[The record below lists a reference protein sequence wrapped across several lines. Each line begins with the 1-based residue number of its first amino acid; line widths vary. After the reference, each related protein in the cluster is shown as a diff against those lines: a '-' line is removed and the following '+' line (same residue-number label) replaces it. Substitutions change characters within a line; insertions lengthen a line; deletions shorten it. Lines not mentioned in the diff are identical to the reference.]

1 MTPLEAIRI
10 WGLEKLGRYYSSY
23 RAFVLD
29 PKPDDKNIG
38 NILVHIPRVQGGIK
52 IIARA
57 KSFYG
62 GPGFGY
68 KYFQPHRGEIVWIEF
83 ENGNPSKPLW
93 SYHTWAEEECPEELR
108 DINTAGLVTAN
119 GNKILIEETNDGSTI
134 KVSINEGSTFMLKDN
149 TVTIEAE
156 KVSVDTT
163 KAENGIILFNQGK
176 KGGVVNIS
184 ALRDLITAIQT
195 DLAVAGSGTQVA
207 SFITTHLVDLVD
219 TKVKH

>member
-29 PKPDDKNIG
+29 PKPDDLGIG
-38 NILVHIPRVQGGIK
+38 NILVHVPRVQGGIK

-57 KSFYG
+57 KQFYG

-68 KYFQPHRGEIVWIEF
+68 KYFQPHQGEIVWVEF
-83 ENGNPSKPLW
+83 ENGNPSKAIW
-93 SYHTWAEEECPEELR
+93 SYHTWAKDECPEELR

-119 GNKILIEETNDGSTI
+119 GNKVLIEENEDGSSI
-134 KVSINEGSTFMLKDN
+134 KIEVNNGSSFIIKDDK
-149 TVTIEAE
+149 VIVEAE

-163 KAENGIILFNQGK
+163 KSSDGLITFNSGNLGGIVK
-176 KGGVVNIS
+176 VSV
-184 ALRDLITAIQT
+184 LRDLITAIQS
-195 DLAVAGSGTQVA
+195 DLALAGSGVNTA
-207 SFITTHLVDLVD
+207 TFITTRLADLVD
-219 TKVKH
+219 IKVKH